1 MPLEVEQK
9 YRLENS
15 AEVWQRLAA
24 LGARWD
30 ADQQQV
36 DRYFNHPAHDF
47 ARSDEALRIRTIGDN
62 NFITYKG
69 PKLDETTKTRR
80 EIELPLAAGAKAAG
94 QYAELLAA
102 LGFRFV
108 AEVQKCRR
116 PGRLAW
122 EGFEVQLAW
131 DQIERLGSFLEL
143 ELIADETGQQQAKAC
158 LASLAHA
165 LALAQAERRSYL
177 ELLLAA
183 DRPAAP
189 AKPC

>member
-9 YRLENS
+9 YRLENP
-15 AEVWQRLAA
+15 AAVWERLAA
-24 LGARWD
+24 LGARWN
-30 ADQQQV
+30 ADQQQA

-47 ARSDEALRIRTIGDN
+47 ARSDESLRIRTIGDD

-69 PKLDETTKTRR
+69 PKLDQTTKTRR
-80 EIELPLAAGAKAAG
+80 EIELPLVAGAKAAE

-108 AEVQKCRR
+108 AEVNKCRR
-116 PGRLAW
+116 PGTLAW

-143 ELIADETGQQQAKAC
+143 ELITEESGQQQAKAC
-158 LASLAHA
+158 LASLAHE
-165 LALAQAERRSYL
+165 LALKQSERRSYL
-177 ELLLAA
+177 ELLLTA
-183 DRPAAP
+183 DPSAAP
-189 AKPC
+189 VKP